1 VNNSQSELDQ
11 AVQAAASRFAA
22 HVPYARDIGLAM
34 DEVGPDRIR
43 MHIPPNPIL
52 ASDPSN
58 QFFFPG
64 VLFSLADSACGVAV
78 FRARGQFVPL
88 ATLDMRIDHLAPAT
102 MDADLIADASCYR
115 ITKDVAF
122 TRCEVRCGKDER
134 VVAVVVG
141 TFMLATNPYKPEDIR
156 KMMMGD
162 EGA

>member
-1 VNNSQSELDQ
+1 MSKHQSALDQ

-22 HVPYARDIGLAM
+22 HVPYARDIGLVM
-34 DEVGPDRIR
+34 DEVGPQRIR
-43 MHIPPNPIL
+43 MHIPPNPML
-52 ASDPSN
+52 ASDSSCR
-58 QFFFPG
+58 FFFPG

-78 FRARGQFVPL
+78 FRARGEFVAL

-102 MDADLIADASCYR
+102 MDADLIADAHCDR

-122 TRCEVRCGKDER
+122 TRCDVRCGRDER

-156 KMMMGD
+156 KMMMGG